1 MEDLIWRSLRADYS
15 SIEADDPEVEELVA
29 RRSVA
34 QESEADI
41 DWDSAI
47 GFNLFGGKEAND
59 SANGPAEGNEA
70 EKSDNPSDDEHQQEG
85 SDHSGSSEEN
95 EHTIQS
101 DEEDA

>member
-15 SIEADDPEVEELVA
+15 IDANDPEVEELVA
-29 RRSVA
+29 KRSVA

-41 DWDSAI
+41 DWDAAI
-47 GFNLFGGKEAND
+47 GFNLFGGKEANN
-59 SANGPAEGNEA
+59 SANGPAEGDEA

-95 EHTIQS
+95 KHTFQS
-101 DEEDA
+101 DNDEDE